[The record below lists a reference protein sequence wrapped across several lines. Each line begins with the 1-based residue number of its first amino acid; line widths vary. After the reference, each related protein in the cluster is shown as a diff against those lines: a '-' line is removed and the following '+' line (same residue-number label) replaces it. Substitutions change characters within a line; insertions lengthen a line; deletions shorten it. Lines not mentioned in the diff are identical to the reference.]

1 MLSIDRFNNMQIYEG
16 DTDYL
21 IIEIKN
27 YELNT
32 LDCITL
38 NVGNVIKKTYTPV
51 TKNKFLIPFLST
63 DTKNKSGVYDY
74 QIVFSSNRK
83 SINTV
88 IHSAKF
94 TIIKTVGGY

>member
-51 TKNKFLIPFLST
+51 TKNK
-63 DTKNKSGVYDY
+63 SGVYDY